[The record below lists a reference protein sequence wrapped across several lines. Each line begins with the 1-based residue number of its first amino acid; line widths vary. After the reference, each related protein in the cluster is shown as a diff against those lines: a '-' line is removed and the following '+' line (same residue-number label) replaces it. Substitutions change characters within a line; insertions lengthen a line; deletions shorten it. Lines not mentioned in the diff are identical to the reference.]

1 MIRLV
6 SRANV
11 IPRQLQ
17 KRIHDRHTRLTLTG
31 LSAREITTDAASHAI
46 EKHHL
51 RRAIEILEQG
61 RGLMF
66 NQLGNSQTPLDDLE
80 AVTEELG
87 DRFRELNAAMEQS
100 TLSHEA
106 EPKGKPVSCQKSSKA

>member
-1 MIRLV
+1 
-6 SRANV
+6 
-11 IPRQLQ
+11 
-17 KRIHDRHTRLTLTG
+17 
-31 LSAREITTDAASHAI
+31 
-46 EKHHL
+46 
-51 RRAIEILEQG
+51 
-61 RGLMF
+61 MF

-106 EPKGKPVSCQKSSKA
+106 EPKGLANRKDKIARKPVSCQKSSKA